1 MILQGLPA
9 TSTPFPWH
17 AEAWQRLEQQR
28 RDAQLPH
35 ALLLAGPPATGKSAF
50 ALALARWL
58 LCSAPEAA
66 QNCGRCHACALSA
79 AGNHGDLKWVQPA
92 ANSRFIKID
101 QVRDAVAFSQ
111 GTASFGPRQVIV
123 FAPADTMNVNGFNAL
138 LKSLE
143 EPAQE
148 TYLLLVCD
156 RMDAVP
162 ATIRSRCQ
170 LVRLPA
176 PGRVASRSWLSA
188 HLGSGADVEALLE
201 LADNSPLLAADLF
214 RDDAVED
221 VKSRRLAMAALVAG
235 RASPDAVRNFWKETE
250 PQAFLDEVAG
260 ELRRLLRALPAGGL
274 QGPFGRTAFH
284 LLDEITGLQ
293 RAITGGANPGMP
305 LLVDYMLAKCH
316 RQLGGA
322 PRGDSI

>member
-1 MILQGLPA
+1 MILEGLPA
-9 TSTPFPWH
+9 ISTPLPWH
-17 AEAWQRLEQQR
+17 AEPWQRLERQR
-28 RDAQLPH
+28 RGAQLPH

-50 ALALARWL
+50 ALALARLL
-58 LCSAPEAA
+58 LCSEPEGG

-79 AGNHGDLKWVQPA
+79 AGNHGDLKWVQPVD
-92 ANSRFIKID
+92 NSRFIKID
-101 QVRDAVAFSQ
+101 QVREAVAFSQ
-111 GTASFGPRQVIV
+111 GTASLGSRQVIV
-123 FAPADTMNVNGFNAL
+123 FAPADAMNVNGFNAL

-176 PGRVASRSWLSA
+176 PERVASQSWLSA
-188 HLGSGADVEALLE
+188 QLGDGADVEALLE
-201 LADNSPLLAADLF
+201 LADSSPLIAADLF
-214 RDDAVED
+214 RDDAVEEL
-221 VKSRRLAMAALVAG
+221 KSRRLAMTALVAG
-235 RASPDAVRNFWKETE
+235 SASPDAVRNFWKEAQ
-250 PQAFLDEVAG
+250 PQAFLEEMAG
-260 ELRRLLRALPAGGL
+260 ELRRLLRTLPAGRL
-274 QGPFGRTAFH
+274 KGPFARAAFH
-284 LLDEITGLQ
+284 LLDEINGMQ

-316 RQLGGA
+316 RQLGST
-322 PRGDSI
+322 PHGDSI